1 MPAQHVLRTLLNDTC
16 STMHQARRRALEV
29 TVLAALSGARLTV
42 TALGRSIASRAKQK
56 HCIKR
61 ADRLLSNTHVHRER
75 SAIYAELVRRLIG
88 GCQRPIILVDWSDL
102 DDCKRHFLLRAAV
115 AVKGRSFTLYE
126 EVHTI
131 QTKEKPQSHRHFLQT
146 LKGMLAADCSPLI
159 VSDAG
164 FRVPWFQ
171 LVESL
176 GWDWLGR
183 VRNRTFVQL
192 AGKDTWVPCKTL
204 YPLATQTP
212 QALGQAC
219 MAQSNPLACHLVLYN
234 APPKGRV
241 QKNRLGHKAR
251 NARSRRY
258 ATSTHEPWLLATSLP
273 ACPHFAKQVVAR
285 YALRMQIEESFR
297 DLKSSRFGLALEHH
311 LTQHVERLQV
321 LLLIAMLA
329 LMVAWLMGKA
339 AELTG
344 QQWHYQANTVRRRT
358 VLSTIFIG
366 LIVSADTRTTLTAQD
381 LTGAWESLLGSIQS
395 HCLCPVI
402 EAAATTRNMAA

>member
-1 MPAQHVLRTLLNDTC
+1 MPAQHILRTLLNDTC
-16 STMHQARRRALEV
+16 SLMHQARRQALEV
-29 TVLAALSGARLTV
+29 TVMAALSGARLTV
-42 TALGRSIASRAKQK
+42 TALGRAIASRAKQK

-61 ADRLLSNTHVHRER
+61 ADRLLSNPHVHRER

-102 DDCKRHFLLRAAV
+102 DDCKRHFLLRAAG

-131 QTKEKPQSHRHFLQT
+131 QTKEKPQSHRHFLRT

-192 AGKDTWVPCKTL
+192 AEKDPWVPCKTL

-219 MAQSNPLACHLVLYN
+219 MARSNPLACHLVLYN

-241 QKNRLGHKAR
+241 QKNRLGRKAR

-285 YALRMQIEESFR
+285 YALRMQIEEAFR
-297 DLKSSRFGLALEHH
+297 DLKSTRFGLALEHH

-321 LLLIAMLA
+321 LLLIAALA
-329 LMVAWLMGKA
+329 LRVAWVIGKA
-339 AELTG
+339 TELTG

-366 LIVSADTRTTLTAQD
+366 FTVIAARRATLTAQD
-381 LTGAWESLLGSIQS
+381 LTGAWESVSESIQS
-395 HCLCPVI
+395 YCVFPAI
-402 EAAATTRNMAA
+402 ETAATTCNMAA